1 MRNRVIRVAAFR
13 LQIWSHDFDAM
24 EQAFASFHACNGKPT
39 VILMITIK
47 GKGLKPLDEDIILRA
62 AADCRRVVTHN
73 RRAGRSCC
81 SSSWRE
87 NANVYRHIGVK
98 DEFGHSGSAWELL
111 KEFGLD
117 ASAIYTV
124 AQQMVED

>member
-1 MRNRVIRVAAFR
+1 
-13 LQIWSHDFDAM
+13 
-24 EQAFASFHACNGKPT
+24 
-39 VILMITIK
+39 MITIK

-73 RRAGRSCC
+73 GRAGRSCC

-87 NANVYRHIGVK
+87 NANVYRRIGVK

-124 AQQMVED
+124 AQQMVAD